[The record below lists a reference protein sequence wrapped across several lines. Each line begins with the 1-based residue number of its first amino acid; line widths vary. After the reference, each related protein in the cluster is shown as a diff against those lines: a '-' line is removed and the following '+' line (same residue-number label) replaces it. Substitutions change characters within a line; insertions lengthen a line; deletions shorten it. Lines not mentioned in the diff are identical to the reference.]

1 MEKLI
6 FASKFPFSENA
17 REYLKE
23 MDVSMDKLPESAIK
37 RAALFVSRA
46 FSATPYFFDQENPS
60 RAQLELELV
69 AFPIAK
75 MFVSLM
81 HAPNMNE
88 KFSLAVKKLVFSGI
102 VETKDPKTLALA
114 LADDFKINYS
124 ITEDEEYFI
133 SLPLLE
139 YIGIYFVDGESKLL
153 GKNVVGGKVFLNMN
167 DFARFLSEKA
177 YAKVFDSLPIDPK
190 QIPKELHS
198 LAKSIDSQLVV
209 IEKKTFDLKL
219 AGKIDP
225 TLFPPCMK
233 FLYAD
238 QLAGKK
244 LPYLARLSL
253 AAFLYQLG
261 MPKPEMMTLFS
272 KSPDFKSHIAEYHI
286 DRIFEKELSAPG
298 CTKMEEYGLKVSE
311 CNKECTFKHPVQY
324 YISKL
329 RTKNRLLN
337 KSGKLPVRTVE

>member
-6 FASKFPFSENA
+6 FSSKFPFSENA
-17 REYLKE
+17 REYLRE
-23 MDVSMDKLPESAIK
+23 LNVGMDKLPEPAIK
-37 RAALFVSRA
+37 RAALLVSRA
-46 FSATPYFFDQENPS
+46 FSNTPYLTDQQNPS
-60 RAQLELELV
+60 REQLELELV

-81 HAPNMNE
+81 HAPNMSE
-88 KFSLAVKKLVFSGI
+88 KFSLTVKKMVFTSI
-102 VETKDPKTLALA
+102 VESTDPKSIALT

-124 ITEDEEYFI
+124 ILEDSDYFI

-139 YIGIYFVDGESKLL
+139 YIQIYFVDSESKLL
-153 GKNVVGGKVFLNMN
+153 GKNVVKGKVFLNMN

-177 YAKVFDSLPIDPK
+177 YAKVFDSFPIDPK

-209 IEKKTFDLKL
+209 IEKKNFDLKL
-219 AGKIDP
+219 SGKIDP
-225 TLFPPCMK
+225 MLFPPCMQGI
-233 FLYAD
+233 YAD

-261 MPKPEMMTLFS
+261 MSKTELMVLFS
-272 KSPDFKSHIAEYHI
+272 KSPDYKKHIAEYHI

-298 CTKMEEYGLKVSE
+298 CAKLEEYGLKVSE
-311 CNKECTFKHPVQY
+311 CKKICTFKHPVQY

-329 RTKNRLLN
+329 RMKNRIAN
-337 KSGKLPVRTVE
+337 KSSKSEPKVVE